1 MAEEENS
8 GGGIP
13 EWVVTFGDMMSLLL
27 TFFIMLVSLSEM
39 KQEEK
44 FQAMV
49 ESIKRQ
55 LGHSTSAESFV
66 PGPSKPRNS
75 QIQQV
80 ANMGRS
86 KRLDL
91 MRGGDRVKA
100 PEGENRHVRIVRPG
114 DRTARGVV
122 VPFAELSAELSE
134 EARGLLMGLAVDL
147 VGKPQLIEVRGH
159 TTRRPLPADSP
170 YADHWALAEA
180 RCRATMDFLQNEA
193 GVEPERIRTTS
204 AGPHEP
210 IYTGT
215 DPVQLRQ
222 NDRVEVYLLDQTV
235 QGLSA
240 PNNNAAPSN

>member
-1 MAEEENS
+1 MAEEEDS

-27 TFFIMLVSLSEM
+27 TFFIMLVSLSEI

-55 LGHSTSAESFV
+55 LGHTTSTQSMT
-66 PGPSKPRNS
+66 PGPVRPRNS

-91 MRGGDRVKA
+91 MKGGDRVKA
-100 PEGENRHVRIVRPG
+100 PQGENRTVRIIRPG
-114 DRTARGVV
+114 ERTARGVV
-122 VPFAELSAELSE
+122 LPFADSSDQLTDQA
-134 EARGLLMGLAVDL
+134 AGLLASLAQDL
-147 VGKPQLIEVRGH
+147 IGKPQLIEVRGH
-159 TTRRPLPADSP
+159 TTRRPLPEDSP
-170 YADHWALAEA
+170 FDDHWELAAA
-180 RCRATMDFLQNEA
+180 RCRATMQHLVDDL
-193 GVEPERIRTTS
+193 GIEPERIRMTS

-215 DPVQLRQ
+215 DPIQLRQ
-222 NDRVEVYLLDQTV
+222 NDRVEVFLLDQTV
-235 QGLSA
+235 QGMVG
-240 PNNNAAPSN
+240 N

>member
-8 GGGIP
+8 AGAIP

-49 ESIKRQ
+49 ESIQRQ
-55 LGHSTSAESFV
+55 MGHMNSTESVV
-66 PGPSKPRNS
+66 PGPVRPRNS
-75 QIQQV
+75 QIQQI

-86 KRLDL
+86 RRLDL
-91 MRGGDRVKA
+91 MRGGDRIKA

-122 VPFAELSAELSE
+122 VPFQELSAELT
-134 EARGLLMGLAVDL
+134 AQGKGLLSELAVDL
-147 VGKPQLIEVRGH
+147 IGKPQLIEVRGH
-159 TTRRPLPADSP
+159 TTRRPLPPDSP
-170 YADHWALAEA
+170 FSDHWALSEA
-180 RCRATMDFLQNEA
+180 RCRVTMDFLVNEA

-210 IYTGT
+210 VYTGT

-235 QGLSA
+235 QGLSS
-240 PNNNAAPSN
+240 PDTPPQ

>member
-1 MAEEENS
+1 MADEPDS

-55 LGHSTSAESFV
+55 LGHTSSMESMT
-66 PGPSKPRNS
+66 PGPVRPRNS

-91 MRGGDRVKA
+91 MQGGDRVKA
-100 PEGENRHVRIVRPG
+100 PQGENRTVRIIRPG
-114 DRTARGVV
+114 ERTARGVLL
-122 VPFAELSAELSE
+122 PFNEHSDALSE
-134 EARGLLMGLAVDL
+134 HAKSLLKNLATDL
-147 VGKPQLIEVRGH
+147 IGKPQLIEVRGH

-170 YADHWALAEA
+170 FADHWELAEA
-180 RCRATMDFLQNEA
+180 RCRATMQFLIDDV
-193 GVEPERIRTTS
+193 GIEPERIRTTA

-210 IYTGT
+210 IYSGT

-222 NDRVEVYLLDQTV
+222 NDRVEVFLLDQTV
-235 QGLSA
+235 QGLSGG
-240 PNNNAAPSN
+240 